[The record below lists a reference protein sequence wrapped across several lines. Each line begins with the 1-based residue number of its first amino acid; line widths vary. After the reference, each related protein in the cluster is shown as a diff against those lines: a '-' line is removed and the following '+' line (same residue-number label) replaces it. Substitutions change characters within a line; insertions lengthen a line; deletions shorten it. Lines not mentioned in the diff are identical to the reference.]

1 MVSLCFDIWVL
12 GSKIAIVL
20 YVPGKW
26 SVLFVSCAG
35 GGIYYSD
42 RTVCTGNVVSVVCSV
57 CV

>member
-1 MVSLCFDIWVL
+1 MIGLDILDMWSVYVLIFGLL

-35 GGIYYSD
+35 GGI
-42 RTVCTGNVVSVVCSV
+42 
-57 CV
+57 